1 MIVEGG
7 EGLVVLEGSQLKL
20 DQPISQWKSLSRR
33 CHAESQSLYQKCLVT

>member
-20 DQPISQWKSLSRR
+20 DQPISQWKPLNRR
-33 CHAESQSLYQKCLVT
+33 CPAESQSLYQKCLVT